1 MVQRRKKLLD
11 KCKEKYQSMDATKK
25 KELFQKCTGKYESMD
40 TEAKR
45 DLLHK
50 RKERIKDKATSIES
64 SFKQF
69 ERKMREGP
77 YSLPNQIYIIYN
89 I

>member
-1 MVQRRKKLLD
+1 
-11 KCKEKYQSMDATKK
+11 MDATKK
-25 KELFQKCTGKYESMD
+25 KELLQKCTGKYESMD

-45 DLLHK
+45 DLLNK

-64 SFKQF
+64 FFKPF
-69 ERKMREGP
+69 EKKMREGP
-77 YSLPNQIYIIYN
+77 YSLRNQIYIIYN